1 MKRFLILVFLG
12 GLLAAGMKVA
22 PPVRAMPLAQVVS
35 TIRDANG
42 YYVRAGAS
50 LKGADC
56 SGLVSVAQTL
66 AMGQNPHRLGSTRTL
81 LAGQWPNAIPG
92 ASKDDLFIIGANSG
106 HMVAQVNGVGIEAT
120 TSGAPFKVGP
130 TARSVWAPEFRQWHV
145 DPRVLVT

>member
-1 MKRFLILVFLG
+1 MRRFLILAFVG

-22 PPVRAMPLAQVVS
+22 PPVQAMPLAQVVS

-50 LKGADC
+50 LRGADC

-66 AMGQNPHRLGSTRTL
+66 AMGQAPHRLGSTRTL
-81 LAGQWPNAIPG
+81 LAGGWPNAIPG
-92 ASKDDLFIIGANSG
+92 AAPDDLFIIGANYS

-120 TSGAPFKVGP
+120 TSGAPFKVGAS
-130 TARSVWAPEFRQWHV
+130 ARSVWSPEFRQWHI
-145 DPRVLVT
+145 DPRVLMT